1 MVEAAGVVM
10 IAASVAAAVFAAIVF
25 WRFSVLLVGL
35 AIVALTVWVT
45 IQDERTLDQI
55 SAPVRV
61 WMLGS

>member
-1 MVEAAGVVM
+1 MLEAAAVVM
-10 IAASVAAAVFAAIVF
+10 IAAGVAAAVFAAIVF

>member
-1 MVEAAGVVM
+1 MLEAAGFVI
-10 IAASVAAAVFAAIVF
+10 IAASVVAAVFAAIVF
-25 WRFSVLLVGL
+25 WRFSVLLASL
-35 AIVALTVWVT
+35 AVVALVVWAT